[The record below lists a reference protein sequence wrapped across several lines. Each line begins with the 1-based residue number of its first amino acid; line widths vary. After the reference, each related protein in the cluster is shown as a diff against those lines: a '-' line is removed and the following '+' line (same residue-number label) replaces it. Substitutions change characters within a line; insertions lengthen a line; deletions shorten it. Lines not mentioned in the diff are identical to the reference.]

1 MNFSASY
8 IRLTLITAAAVI
20 LQAFAFP
27 LAYGMESA
35 PDSSKFGH
43 RMGIDTRGAW
53 LIPTNDF
60 FAERIIWGIV

>member
-53 LIPTNDF
+53 LIP
-60 FAERIIWGIV
+60 VV

>member
-8 IRLTLITAAAVI
+8 IRLTLITAAAVL
-20 LQAFAFP
+20 LQALALP

-43 RMGIDTRGAW
+43 RMGIDTRGA
-53 LIPTNDF
+53 
-60 FAERIIWGIV
+60 